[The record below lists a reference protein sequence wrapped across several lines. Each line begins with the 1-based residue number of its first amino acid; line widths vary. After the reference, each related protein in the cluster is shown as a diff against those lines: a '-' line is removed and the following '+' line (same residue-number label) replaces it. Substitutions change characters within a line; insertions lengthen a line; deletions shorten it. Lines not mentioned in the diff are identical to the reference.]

1 MSAGNASLSAVR
13 WQHGRSP
20 PVVPCNALREVSL
33 KSRLRL
39 GAMSDNP
46 RSFSLGRA
54 AAGFAVLA
62 IAIVLL
68 LYVARLGGL
77 IEPRSR
83 ARRTACLSNLHQIH
97 RALEEYAATGDG
109 QYPWR
114 TGAAEPREAWRDL
127 GLLYPTYADEPDVFI
142 CPGMPRRQRDESSI
156 WFKAKQE
163 GTPFAPSDTTN
174 VISYGYC
181 FDARAQSR
189 KPWTSD
195 ASATVR
201 ALADKKA
208 GITTTGPDLKRAAH
222 SAEGRNVVSGDGSV
236 EWQKGVDALDP
247 EPRDD
252 AVGAP
257 GAKDYTDWW
266 SDPPYHGE

>member
-1 MSAGNASLSAVR
+1 MGAP
-13 WQHGRSP
+13 RSS
-20 PVVPCNALREVSL
+20 CGYNALREVSL

-39 GAMSDNP
+39 GAMP
-46 RSFSLGRA
+46 EKARSFLFQRVTTRS
-54 AAGFAVLA
+54 AVVSVVV
-62 IAIVLL
+62 VLL
-68 LYVARLGGL
+68 VAFLWLGYC
-77 IEPRSR
+77 EPEGRRSR
-83 ARRTACLSNLHQIH
+83 WFARRVLCLSNLHQIH

-109 QYPWR
+109 QYSWK

-174 VISYGYC
+174 VISYGYS

-195 ASATVR
+195 ASATIR